1 MGLFSKARQLT
12 GTPSKQLLE
21 HGLLGRGI
29 ITDVSQTSVST
40 GVDFDPSHV
49 CVFTVEVSLDNT
61 ARYTATCRQSIRAT
75 ILPQLL
81 GGGATVAVRV
91 DPRDH
96 SQIALDL
103 ASEPPVITV
112 SGQDGDANTGS
123 AAQILQDGVPCRAV
137 IIESLPLGRRN
148 ASGVDLYAFALTVLA
163 EGRPPYQTKLGMP
176 VPPEAVPLLYPGNNV
191 PAKRLPDRED
201 HYLVIDWAEALTQ
214 VEQSIAGR

>member
-1 MGLFSKARQLT
+1 
-12 GTPSKQLLE
+12 
-21 HGLLGRGI
+21 
-29 ITDVSQTSVST
+29 VST

-49 CVFTVEVSLDNT
+49 CVFTVEVSLDNV
-61 ARYTATCRQSIRAT
+61 ARYVATCRQAIRAT

-91 DPRDH
+91 DADDH

-112 SGQDGDANTGS
+112 SANDRDAKTGS
-123 AAQILQDGVPCRAV
+123 AAEILDLGGPCRAV

-148 ASGVDLYAFALTVLA
+148 QVGVDLYAFSLTILA
-163 EGRPPYQTKLGMP
+163 DGRPPYQTKLGMP
-176 VPPEAVPLLYPGNNV
+176 VPPEAVPLLYPGDNV

-201 HYLVIDWAEALTQ
+201 HYVMIDWPEALRQ
-214 VEQSIAGR
+214 VE

>member
-1 MGLFSKARQLT
+1 MGLFSKVRQLS
-12 GTPSKQLLE
+12 GTPSRELLE

-29 ITDVSQTSVST
+29 ITGIKQTGVST

-61 ARYTATCRQSIRAT
+61 ARYMATCRQAIRAT

-81 GGGATVAVRV
+81 SGQATVAVRV
-91 DPRDH
+91 NPDDH

-103 ASEPPVITV
+103 ATEPPIITV
-112 SGQDGDANTGS
+112 SARSGDENTGS
-123 AAQILQDGVPCRAV
+123 AAQILQEGTPCRAV

-148 ASGVDLYAFALTVLA
+148 PAGVDLYAFSLTVIA
-163 EGRPPYQTKLGMP
+163 DGRPPYQTKLGMP
-176 VPPEAVPLLYPGNNV
+176 VPTEAVPLLYPGNNV

-201 HYLVIDWAEALTQ
+201 QYVVIDWDAALAQFGQAAT
-214 VEQSIAGR
+214 AG